1 MELGIDIGNV
11 DRVVQ
16 YGSPRQ
22 VSRLLQRVGRAGHR
36 LHEVSRGTIISMEAD
51 DTAESMAVTKSAL
64 EGRVEAISPHINSL
78 DVVANQIAGMVMD
91 FGEVGMD
98 RIFRVLRRTY
108 TFKDL
113 RIEELQRVV
122 DQIGDYKLVW
132 HEKGS
137 NLLKRRKKSREYY
150 YDNLS
155 MIPDEKKYEIYDI
168 VSGRSIGMLDE
179 AFVVNFAEPG
189 AVFITKGDMW
199 RVIEMPDREREHDRD
214 RIKVEPVEGMGEVPS
229 WTGEEIPVPFE
240 VSQEVGKLRA
250 ETAA

>member
-1 MELGIDIGNV
+1 
-11 DRVVQ
+11 
-16 YGSPRQ
+16 
-22 VSRLLQRVGRAGHR
+22 
-36 LHEVSRGTIISMEAD
+36 MEAD
-51 DTAESMAVTKSAL
+51 DTAESMAITKAAL
-64 EGRVEAISPHINSL
+64 EGRVEVISPHINSL

-91 FGEVGMD
+91 FGGEIGVD

-122 DQIGDYKLVW
+122 DQIGGDYKLVW
-132 HEKGS
+132 KDKES

-150 YDNLS
+150 YENLS

-168 VSGRSIGMLDE
+168 VSGRSIGGVLDE

-189 AVFITKGDMW
+189 AVFITKGGDMW
-199 RVIEMPDREREHDRD
+199 RVIEMPDREREPDRD

-229 WTGEEIPVPFE
+229 WSGEEIPVPPFE
-240 VSQEVGKLRA
+240 VAQDVGTLRA
-250 ETAA
+250 ETAALFEKDLMTMRLPGSFRGNIM